1 MASLVTYGTV
11 TEWGISESVLDSTLL
26 ADSFSYD
33 VSTKNHVVTD
43 KNGKNVGWIGYD
55 QSASFSLSGRRLQG
69 QQLGGTGKEVAS
81 LLALSSISGGV
92 PAFTSELSPGL
103 DAFTAVIEGV
113 SYSSAAE
120 SAVSLTFSGTIYNFA
135 PGS

>member
-11 TEWGISESVLDSTLL
+11 TEWGISESSLDSTLL

-55 QSASFSLSGRRLQG
+55 QSASFSLSGRLLKG
-69 QQLGGTGKEVAS
+69 QTLGGTGKEVAS
-81 LLALSSISGGV
+81 LLALSSVSGGI
-92 PAFTSELSPGL
+92 ACFNSSLSSGL
-103 DAFTAVIEGV
+103 DAFTAICEGI

-120 SAVSLTFSGTIYNFA
+120 SAVSLTFSGTVYNF
-135 PGS
+135 SSSN